1 MSKVSNRPVPETEG
15 STGWLIPLGSLLL
28 LAAVLRLIALSR
40 EPLLNADGIVYILQA
55 KAFCLGHADQFLAA
69 YPYPTN
75 LSLMIAGLFHFTG
88 DWILSGQMISLFFSL
103 LTIIPFYF
111 FNLIFWPRR
120 TAIMVVAL
128 YVISPVFV
136 ELAGEIIRGPQ
147 FWFFLVLGCW
157 GFCSFL
163 EREDPPAYLLSLVAT
178 AFILAAWSRIE
189 GLLPLVIAAVWL
201 LFDARVRKIRY
212 LTAYFLPGF
221 LLLIFAGGL
230 LLSHSSVQFNPLQML
245 THGVGD
251 RLFDSFERFQWL
263 REALS
268 ELGDNPPPGMAA
280 GFFDE
285 VHTLLWL
292 LALGTTGHAIHKTF
306 GNLFFLVA
314 ICGFL
319 RIGAVG
325 LEKIRRPRSQLFLL
339 LLILTGLFFIYSQ
352 IFLNWSSSERFVA
365 LIYFPVL
372 VFSGYGF
379 NRLFFFWQKIRS
391 GSGRISALIL
401 FCLLLLS
408 LSCYSILK
416 KSHLSRAVVFKE
428 IGQLLAARH
437 PAGKE
442 MNLCGTS
449 GKIVFTH
456 FYATI
461 DSPGLVSL
469 RKHCDITQVDK
480 LKLSMLQSG
489 QYDYLLLADRDGGRQ
504 YFLRLIKEMPDSGI
518 TVVIEKNTEK
528 YGKVTLFA
536 LRPPGES

>member
-1 MSKVSNRPVPETEG
+1 MSLVKSYLRREILLPFFYALLVLVF
-15 STGWLIPLGSLLL
+15 ILLL
-28 LAAVLRLIALSR
+28 GQLFK
-40 EPLLNADGIVYILQA
+40 IV
-55 KAFCLGHADQFLAA
+55 
-69 YPYPTN
+69 N
-75 LSLMIAGLFHFTG
+75 
-88 DWILSGQMISLFFSL
+88 
-103 LTIIPFYF
+103 
-111 FNLIFWPRR
+111 
-120 TAIMVVAL
+120 MVVSEG
-128 YVISPVFV
+128 VRIWDVMH
-136 ELAGEIIRGPQ
+136 
-147 FWFFLVLGCW
+147 LVLAMI
-157 GFCSFL
+157 
-163 EREDPPAYLLSLVAT
+163 P
-178 AFILAAWSRIE
+178 
-189 GLLPLVIAAVWL
+189 
-201 LFDARVRKIRY
+201 
-212 LTAYFLPGF
+212 
-221 LLLIFAGGL
+221 
-230 LLSHSSVQFNPLQML
+230 QML
-245 THGVGD
+245 TMALPLAFFFAVLAGVG
-251 RLFDSFERFQWL
+251 RLVGDGEVTALQAAGISPYQMLTPILQLAIACTMLTMLMSAWL
-263 REALS
+263 APWGIRQVRKVTFTILQDKVTLALRPQALNLTFPGMTIY
-268 ELGDNPPPGMAA
+268 LGDIDRKSGRLSSVFIEDHRKSEA
-280 GFFDE
+280 
-285 VHTLLWL
+285 HTLLWL

-306 GNLFFLVA
+306 GNLFFLIA

-391 GSGRISALIL
+391 GSGRISVLIL
-401 FCLLLLS
+401 FCLLLLT
-408 LSCYSILK
+408 LSCCSILK

-489 QYDYLLLADRDGGRQ
+489 QYDYLLLVDRDGGRQ

-518 TVVIEKNTEK
+518 TVVFEKNTEK
-528 YGKVTLFA
+528 YGRVTLFA
-536 LRPPGES
+536 L